1 MFDPIID
8 IRNVSKIFSQTSNQ
22 KSTANI
28 GWLAMMGNL
37 LSRKVKNAT
46 RKQFKVLNNISF
58 SIQRGE
64 SIGIIGLNGSGKST
78 LLQIIAGTIQ
88 PTKGSIQTNG
98 QVAALLELGSG
109 FNPDFTGVENIYLT
123 ASLLGLN
130 KNQISKKIDNIANF
144 ADIGDFINQPI
155 RTYSSGMVMRLAFAI
170 VANVDA
176 QTLAIDEAL
185 AVGDILFTQKCM
197 DFLKSFIKERTLILV
212 SHDINAIR
220 MICKRCIW
228 LEQGIVKFDGP
239 SKRGTDLYLESTQ
252 NVSKNNCSKD
262 ISRPKSLSEFQNISK
277 YSVKSNTAR
286 SEFGGKYIE
295 ILEARLRDNISNKEI
310 SMFSGNE
317 IVNLDIIS
325 LFHKSISKPIFGFIL
340 RNRLGLEI
348 LAENIKVFESESENK
363 KNGLKK
369 FTFTF
374 ELPILSN
381 GQYTISVAV
390 AEDLDESHVIH
401 HWLHDAITINFSNHI
416 NCHGLVGI
424 NMKSTSIKSI

>member
-8 IRNVSKIFSQTSNQ
+8 VRNVSKIFSQTSNQ

-28 GWLAMMGNL
+28 GWLAMMDNL
-37 LSRKVKNAT
+37 LSRKVKNVT
-46 RKQFKVLNNISF
+46 INPFKALNNISF

-130 KNQISKKIDNIANF
+130 KNQISKKIDNIADF

-170 VANVDA
+170 IANVDA
-176 QTLAIDEAL
+176 HTLAIDEAL

-262 ISRPKSLSEFQNISK
+262 ISRPRSLSEFQNISK
-277 YSVKSNTAR
+277 YSVKSNTVR

-295 ILEARLRDNISNKEI
+295 IIEARLRDNISNKEI
-310 SMFSGNE
+310 SIFSGNE
-317 IVNLDIIS
+317 IVNLDIVS

-424 NMKSTSIKSI
+424 KMKSTSIKSI